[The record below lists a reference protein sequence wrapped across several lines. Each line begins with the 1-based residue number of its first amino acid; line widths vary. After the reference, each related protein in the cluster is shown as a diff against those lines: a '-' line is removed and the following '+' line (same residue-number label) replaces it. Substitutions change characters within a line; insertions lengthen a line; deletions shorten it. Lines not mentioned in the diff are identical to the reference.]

1 MKFIVGI
8 LLFCFIVFFHELGHF
23 LLAKANHIRVN
34 EFSIGFG
41 PKLIHF
47 KKGET
52 EYCLKLIPFGG
63 SCMMEGEM
71 EDSDDENSFNNA
83 SVWSRIA
90 VVLAGPIFNL
100 LLAYLLM
107 VILFSFTGYDL
118 PVISEVSDGYP
129 AKEAGLI
136 AKDEIIKIDNHRM
149 HFFRDVSVYLSENEG
164 EDVTVTFKRDGEIKE
179 VVLTPKYD
187 ETQKRYFIGIT
198 NKEASYH
205 GNFFENLE
213 YGFFEVNFLAKNTVH
228 GFGRL
233 ISGKE
238 SMDNMMG
245 PVGIVDYVGDTY
257 TEVKDQGRFV
267 VVANIVNILVILSA
281 CIGIMNLMPFPALD
295 GGRFLIYFV
304 EALTGKKM
312 PPKYEAVV
320 NGAGFILLFGFLIFV
335 TSHDVSK
342 LF

>member
-107 VILFSFTGYDL
+107 VILFSFT
-118 PVISEVSDGYP
+118 E
-129 AKEAGLI
+129 
-136 AKDEIIKIDNHRM
+136 
-149 HFFRDVSVYLSENEG
+149 
-164 EDVTVTFKRDGEIKE
+164 
-179 VVLTPKYD
+179 
-187 ETQKRYFIGIT
+187 
-198 NKEASYH
+198 
-205 GNFFENLE
+205 
-213 YGFFEVNFLAKNTVH
+213 
-228 GFGRL
+228 
-233 ISGKE
+233 
-238 SMDNMMG
+238 
-245 PVGIVDYVGDTY
+245 
-257 TEVKDQGRFV
+257 
-267 VVANIVNILVILSA
+267 
-281 CIGIMNLMPFPALD
+281 
-295 GGRFLIYFV
+295 
-304 EALTGKKM
+304 
-312 PPKYEAVV
+312 
-320 NGAGFILLFGFLIFV
+320 
-335 TSHDVSK
+335 
-342 LF
+342 